1 MTMTLPSNRAA
12 LAVVGDDGQVTPG
25 MTAFLADQ
33 LLPLMAGLW
42 PASANQLDS
51 NARGV
56 AMAWGAALRGFTPRQ
71 IRDAVM
77 RLADDVDRTFAPR
90 PAEVKALMMMS
101 LPAPATA
108 SAPCQMS
115 LRACEM
121 IAESRVFMKRGAVSA
136 QELATELAA
145 VLAQKAQQGVTVT
158 GRSM

>member
-77 RLADDVDRTFAPR
+77 RLADEVDRTFAPR

-101 LPAPATA
+101 LPTPAT
-108 SAPCQMS
+108 APCQMS

-121 IAESRVFMKRGAVSA
+121 IAESRVFMKSGAVSA
-136 QELATELAA
+136 QALATELAA

-158 GRSM
+158 RRGV

>member
-77 RLADDVDRTFAPR
+77 RLADEVDRTFAPR

-101 LPAPATA
+101 LPTPATA

-121 IAESRVFMKRGAVSA
+121 IAEVRVLKRERTASDDLVA
-136 QELATELAA
+136 AELASLQGELR
-145 VLAQKAQQGVTVT
+145 QRGVTVT
-158 GRSM
+158 GRVA